1 MRLQMPQ
8 VYRGF
13 LSLPCL
19 ELARIGSLHFTF
31 AASPSDQISDEKAI
45 DTFATRLSAEPLSVA
60 SYCVPGAVSMVSIA
74 PPSHPPRIKVFVH
87 RTTSCA

>member
-45 DTFATRLSAEPLSVA
+45 DTYATRLLAQALSLRFKRKSFVLGIKPLAKLPLFLS
-60 SYCVPGAVSMVSIA
+60 S
-74 PPSHPPRIKVFVH
+74 
-87 RTTSCA
+87 